1 MIGIAVTAAYI
12 SPYFYIDK
20 YYIIF
25 IIPAM
30 LIALWAQINV
40 KSTFNKYS
48 NVRNMRGLTAAD
60 AARKILDLNGLYSV
74 SVVPVSGNLTDNYN
88 PKTKTVSLSQ
98 DVFGSTSV
106 AAIGVAAHETGHAIQ
121 HSKAYKPLV
130 VRNSI
135 VPFTQFSSS
144 VSIWLLLAGFL
155 FNWGSLVL
163 VGIILFSV
171 AVFFQLVTL
180 PVEFNASGR
189 ALKILETNDILYGE
203 ELSGAKKV
211 LKAAALTYVAAT
223 IVAFAQLFRLLAI
236 FGGRRD

>member
-1 MIGIAVTAAYI
+1 MNSIVAGYI

-25 IIPAM
+25 ILPAM
-30 LIALWAQINV
+30 LIALWAQVNV
-40 KSTFNKYS
+40 KSTFNRYS
-48 NVRNMRGLTAAD
+48 SIRNARSITAAQV
-60 AARKILDLNGLYSV
+60 ARKILDSNGLYNV
-74 SVVPVSGNLTDNYN
+74 TVVPTSGNLTDNYN
-88 PKTKTVSLSQ
+88 PKNRTVNLSQ
-98 DVFGSTSV
+98 DVFSSTSV
-106 AAIGVAAHETGHAIQ
+106 AAIGVAAHECGHAIQ

-130 VRNSI
+130 LRNSI

-155 FNWGSLVL
+155 FNWGTLVL

-180 PVEFNASGR
+180 PVEFNASSR
-189 ALKILETNDILYGE
+189 ALSILESNDILYGD
-203 ELSGAKKV
+203 ELKGARKV

-236 FGGRRD
+236 FARNRD